1 MSQPVL
7 RKMSVMVAACLC
19 AFLLAG
25 IRMTVSGEPLDDWKR
40 TQEQSVKEYVE
51 TSDRAVS
58 EWESRRRRLI
68 ENWKQEKDQAL
79 RDFRRER
86 EKLLR
91 VWRDENEAIIKVWK
105 EKQDST
111 VLKWME
117 YGAAYR
123 TETNFESG
131 ELRVSGAVLVDAG
144 EDVEKAKEKAYR
156 IALLK
161 LNDQVLALKPTNK
174 ESLKELGRKKQPGL
188 SDQVDQFVARH
199 TDPEQEEEKIEPVA
213 GTDQSLVRVEVKT
226 SLVREGMKKLIDP
239 VVEAETGDM
248 QKFTFAEKMAAALQ
262 ERLKQE
268 GPYTGLLIDA
278 REIALTPCLAPEI
291 VTEDGR
297 RVYGMGIAEERY
309 VAQTGVVGW
318 TKTIKPARVNIRI
331 GEKPLTVEAKNI
343 RSGNQVI
350 ISSEDA
356 HLVSFADSEFSFMP
370 KGRVVIAVD

>member
-1 MSQPVL
+1 MNQPVL
-7 RKMSVMVAACLC
+7 RKMNMVVAVFLF
-19 AFLLAG
+19 AFLLVG
-25 IRMTVSGEPLDDWKR
+25 IRMTVTGEPLDDWKR
-40 TQEQSVKEYVE
+40 TQEQSVEEYVE
-51 TSDRAVS
+51 TSDRAVT
-58 EWESRRRRLI
+58 EWEARRRRLI
-68 ENWKQEKDQAL
+68 ENWKQEKDRAL
-79 RDFRRER
+79 RDFRKER

-91 VWRDENEAIIKVWK
+91 IWQNENEAIIKVWK

-117 YGAAYR
+117 YGVTYR

-131 ELRVSGAVLVDAG
+131 ELRASGVVLVDAG

-174 ESLKELGRKKQPGL
+174 ESLEELSRKKQPDL
-188 SDQVDQFVARH
+188 SDKVDQFVARH
-199 TDPEQEEEKIEPVA
+199 TDPEQKEEKIEPVS
-213 GTDQSLVRVEVKT
+213 GTDKSLVRAEVKT

-248 QKFTFAEKMAAALQ
+248 QKFTFEETMAATLL
-262 ERLKQE
+262 EHLKQE
-268 GPYTGLLIDA
+268 GPYTGLLVDA
-278 REIALTPCLAPEI
+278 REVALAPCLAPEI

-309 VAQTGVVGW
+309 VTQTGVVGW
-318 TKTIKPARVNIRI
+318 TKTVRPARVNIRI
-331 GEKPLTVEAKNI
+331 GEKPLTIEAKNI

-356 HLVSFADSEFSFMP
+356 HLVSFADSKFSFMP